1 VTSSKRKLQTRVGL
15 ILGAMIIVYLCYGL
29 IPEKFQALDS
39 RIIDRLFV
47 LRSKAKPLHQRIED
61 RIVHIDANFY
71 FNRSQH
77 ARILRN
83 LSAMGVS
90 AQLIDFIFAEMI
102 SREDDQP
109 LIRATREAGNVYYGI
124 TFESLTDQP
133 AKKAASAEARD
144 DRDTSAINWPVGV
157 DSNPASLLI
166 GTDPQFNYPVLS
178 SAARGLG
185 FLNLPAD
192 PDGTLRRLPLLV
204 RYQGLYIPS
213 LSLRVMA
220 DDLRIAAE
228 NIIVDP
234 GKSIRLKGAR
244 KGDHFAGGDIVIP
257 IDEHGSMI
265 LANTGLADRLRH
277 YSYSEIF
284 GASEDTARFEK
295 LKAELAGKIAVISE
309 TVEKKYRVRPTTTEN
324 VLPSGVIHAIVLQN
338 LLSESYLRELS
349 DAAQVGIEIVLLVG
363 IFFLSLRF
371 SSAALSLAAITL
383 AGVYIGLS
391 LITFIYA
398 HIILQ
403 FTRPILLLLGTLTF
417 LLIGLGIEKAVLFA
431 RSERARKIAERDLE
445 IGREIQA
452 GFFPT
457 ILPQTAGWELATHF
471 QAARH
476 VAGDFY
482 DIFTLGKDNKV
493 AIVIADVCDKGVGA
507 ALFMALFRS
516 FIRVLSGS
524 ANSNGHLD
532 ITGSDGKPAKILQH
546 AIGSINNYISIT
558 HEQAGMFA
566 TIFYGIL
573 DPQKAELTYI
583 NGGHEPPI
591 IMGPEGIK
599 ANLVPT
605 GPAVG
610 LYPDLDFKV
619 RTITLAPDDLLLVY
633 TDGVTD
639 ARNRAGE
646 AFTKERLLKMAG
658 NSSRTAV
665 DLIDTIK
672 SRLDKH
678 IFGADQF
685 DDITIVALR
694 RKAQKI

>member
-1 VTSSKRKLQTRVGL
+1 MTTGISKRKQQTRIGL
-15 ILGAMIIVYLCYGL
+15 ILGALIIAYICYAL

-39 RIIDRLFV
+39 RIIDKLFV
-47 LRSKAKPLHQRIED
+47 LRTKAKPVHRRID
-61 RIVHIDANFY
+61 DQIVHIDANFY
-71 FNRSQH
+71 ISRSQH

-90 AQLIDFIFAEMI
+90 AQLIDFIFAEMV
-102 SREDDQP
+102 SQEEDQP
-109 LIRATREAGNVYYGI
+109 LIQATRETGNVYYGL
-124 TFESLTDQP
+124 TFESLNNRP
-133 AKKAASAEARD
+133 AKKEELTEAQD
-144 DRDTSAINWPVGV
+144 GQKTVAINWPVVV
-157 DSNPASLLI
+157 DNNPDTLFI
-166 GTDPQFNYPVLS
+166 GTNPQFTYPAL
-178 SAARGLG
+178 AATAQGLG
-185 FLNLPAD
+185 FLNLTAD
-192 PDGTLRRLPLLV
+192 PDGILRRLPLLV
-204 RYQGLYIPS
+204 RYQGAYIPS
-213 LSLRVMA
+213 LSLQVMGDYLGISA
-220 DDLRIAAE
+220 D
-228 NIIVDP
+228 NIIVKP

-244 KGDHFAGGDIVIP
+244 KDGHFAGGAIVIP
-257 IDEHGSMI
+257 IDEHGNII
-265 LANTGLADRLRH
+265 LANTGFADGLRH

-284 GASEDTARFEK
+284 QASEDSARLEK
-295 LKAELAGKIAVISE
+295 LKTELAGKIAIISE
-309 TVEKKYRVRPTTTEN
+309 TVEKKYKIRASATEEL
-324 VLPSGVIHAIVLQN
+324 LPSGVVHAMVLQN
-338 LLSESYLRELS
+338 LLSGSYLQELS
-349 DAAQVGIEIVLLVG
+349 DSAQVGIEIVLLVS
-363 IFFLSLRF
+363 IFFFSMRF
-371 SSAALSLAAITL
+371 SSPTLSLATGTL
-383 AGVYIGLS
+383 AALYIGLAV
-391 LITFIYA
+391 ITFFYA
-398 HIILQ
+398 GIILQ
-403 FTRPILLLLGTLTF
+403 FVRPILLLLGALTF

-457 ILPQTAGWELATHF
+457 MLPQTDGWELATHF

-482 DIFTLGKDNKV
+482 DIFTLGQDNKV

-524 ANSNGHLD
+524 ANSNEHLD
-532 ITGSDGKPAKILQH
+532 IAGSDTKPEKILQH
-546 AIGSINNYISIT
+546 TIRSINNYISIT

-573 DPQKAELTYI
+573 DPKRAELTYI

-591 IMGPEGIK
+591 IKGPKGIK
-599 ANLVPT
+599 AYLSPT

-619 RTITLAPDDLLLVY
+619 RTITLEPDDMLLAY

-639 ARNRAGE
+639 ARNTAGDV
-646 AFTKERLLKMAG
+646 FTKKQLLKIVE
-658 NSSRTAV
+658 NSSRTAEG
-665 DLIDTIK
+665 LIFKIK
-672 SRLDKH
+672 SRIDEH

-694 RKAQKI
+694 RK